1 MTISLL
7 RARFK
12 LRTVAS
18 TCALL
23 AAGNAFSQTTPA
35 SLELK
40 DVVVT
45 ASRVATPLTDVLADV
60 SVITRT
66 DLEQAGQ
73 SSLLYLLAQL
83 PGVQMVMNGSYRS
96 STSLF
101 LRGATSSQSVVL
113 IDGVRVGSA
122 TSGGAALDNIPL
134 DRIERIEVLRGAAS
148 ALYGP
153 DAVGGVIQIFTRA
166 PADGL
171 AFSVSAGA
179 GTDGQDKAGISVQGR
194 SGALGYSFGV
204 SREHALGV
212 SVQNTPA
219 IGGYN
224 PDTDGFVANSMDA
237 KVTAQ
242 VSREHGLSLALLR
255 SESDYQFDGTPFPNP
270 LGLNPLN
277 VDAHAKPT
285 LENATFQWNAQ
296 WSDHWKSTLTLGTS
310 EDRSVSDYYR
320 QSDGAFGGSSRFNTS
335 RQQTTFQ
342 NDITLGDGK
351 PGSDVV
357 SVVLETR
364 RESVDSSTLYTVSQR
379 DISSAMLSYALNQPA
394 WNALLVARNDDNSQF
409 GNVSNWA
416 LSGGYKITPQWR
428 AVASVGTS
436 FQAPSF
442 NQLYYPG
449 FGNTALQP
457 QRNRAQEVGLRY
469 QATGLNLGAVVY
481 QNDVRGFINP
491 TTNMQSAL
499 AVLKGITLSA
509 DYRTGDTSLSTSFD
523 YADPRASST
532 TPSQDGLRLV
542 RVAQRVFNARV
553 RHQWSAFSAFG
564 EVKVSS
570 DREDGNLD
578 FTGRDTLAG
587 YTLLNVGADWH
598 VNRNTKLQAR
608 VNNLTDANYMLANG
622 YSTPRRNVFV
632 SVAWSL

>member
-23 AAGNAFSQTTPA
+23 AAGSAFSQTAPA

-45 ASRVATPLTDVLADV
+45 ASRVATPLTEVLADV
-60 SVITRT
+60 SVISRT

-73 SSLLYLLAQL
+73 SSLRDLLAQL
-83 PGVQMVMNGSYRS
+83 PGVQMVANGSYRS
-96 STSLF
+96 STSIF
-101 LRGATSSQSVVL
+101 LRGASNSQSVVL

-171 AFSVSAGA
+171 AFSVSAGV
-179 GTDGQDKAGISVQGR
+179 GTDGQDKAGVSVQGR

-204 SREHALGV
+204 SREHAVGI
-212 SVQNTPA
+212 SVQNTPS

-224 PDTDGFVANSMDA
+224 PDTDGFVAKSMDV

-242 VSREHGLSLALLR
+242 ANRDHGLSLALLR
-255 SESDYQFDGTPFPNP
+255 SESDYQFDGTPSPNP
-270 LGLNPLN
+270 LGLTRLTS
-277 VDAHAKPT
+277 DAHSKPT
-285 LENATFQWNAQ
+285 LENATFQWNAK

-320 QSDGAFGGSSRFNTS
+320 QSDGVLGGTSRFNTS
-335 RQQTTFQ
+335 RQQTTLQ

-357 SVVLETR
+357 SIVLETR
-364 RESVDSSTLYTVSQR
+364 RESVDSSTVYTVSQR
-379 DISSAMLSYALNQPA
+379 DISSAMLSYALNQPT

-416 LSGGYKITPQWR
+416 LSAGYKITPQWR
-428 AVASVGTS
+428 AVGSVGTS
-436 FQAPSF
+436 FQSPTF

-491 TTNMQSAL
+491 STNAQSAL
-499 AVLKGITLSA
+499 AVLKGVTLSA

-553 RHQWSAFSAFG
+553 RHQWSAFSAFA

-570 DREDGNLD
+570 DREDGNLT

-598 VNRNTKLQAR
+598 VNRNTTLLAR

-622 YSTPRRNVFV
+622 YSTPGRNVFV
-632 SVAWSL
+632 SVTWSL